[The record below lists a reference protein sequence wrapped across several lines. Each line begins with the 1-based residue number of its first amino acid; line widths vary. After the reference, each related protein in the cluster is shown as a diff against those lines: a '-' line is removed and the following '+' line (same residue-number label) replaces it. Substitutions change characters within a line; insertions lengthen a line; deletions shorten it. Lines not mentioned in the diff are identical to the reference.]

1 MADDSYR
8 LMDTDIDIL
17 KSLSVNSYRFSIS
30 WSRILPTGYG
40 DINYPGISHYS
51 NLIDKLLE
59 AGIEP
64 LVTLYHWDL
73 PQGLEDQGGLLNPK
87 LEEFFEYYAD
97 VCFRYFG
104 NRVKK
109 WITFN
114 EPWTVAFM
122 GYGLGV
128 FAPGRCS
135 DRTRCPE
142 GDSTIESY
150 IAAHN
155 MLNAHSAA
163 VALYRRKYQGNQKG
177 VIGIT
182 LNQDWAEPLTDSAED
197 IAAAERRIEFQ
208 LGWFADP
215 ILFGDYP
222 LSMKRLVGLRLPPFT
237 EAQKLRLKGSLDF
250 LGLNH
255 YSTKYY
261 FERNPS
267 SIVNGVIHSINI
279 TTVEEG
285 MKIGGWAADQMN
297 YETKFNLNGTL
308 VGEQAASSWL
318 NMVPWGFYKTVMW
331 VHHRYSSL
339 YPGSAKKQAGIPI
352 IITENGCDAPGE
364 SEKPLLEALNDTYR
378 ASYLQQYI
386 DELHHA
392 ITDGANIQ
400 GYFAWSMLDNFE

>member
-1 MADDSYR
+1 
-8 LMDTDIDIL
+8 
-17 KSLSVNSYRFSIS
+17 
-30 WSRILPTGYG
+30 
-40 DINYPGISHYS
+40 
-51 NLIDKLLE
+51 
-59 AGIEP
+59 
-64 LVTLYHWDL
+64 
-73 PQGLEDQGGLLNPK
+73 
-87 LEEFFEYYAD
+87 
-97 VCFRYFG
+97 
-104 NRVKK
+104 
-109 WITFN
+109 
-114 EPWTVAFM
+114 M

-400 GYFAWSMLDNFE
+400 GYFAWSMLDNFEWADGYSMRFGLYYVDYSSPNRTRYAKNSAKWYRDFVRHQLLRDDYWSWWDYLTQALTQSIDRTMEQKLPNLFPDL